1 MERLLENLKRKIQL
15 MVGRSVLLAVNNS
28 TKTQGVQISLL
39 ADEVSSDVER
49 FQEYGFETYPLAGA
63 EALALHVAGNRDE
76 GVVITI
82 HDNRYRPIDL
92 AAGEVKVYTY
102 LDDLPNQKPHQ
113 IHFVVADQSINIYG
127 LKIRIGNGTVEL
139 LSLIDTLIGQL
150 QVATTMTALG
160 PHPLDAATQIVL
172 AGIKTSLGQIKG

>member
-15 MVGRSVLLAVNNS
+15 IIGRAVLLAVNNS

-39 ADEVSSDVER
+39 ADEISSDVER

-63 EALALHVAGNRDE
+63 EALALHVSGNRDE

-82 HDNRYRPIDL
+82 HDNRYRPTDL
-92 AAGEVKVYTY
+92 KSGEVKVYTY
-102 LDDLPNQKPHQ
+102 KDNLPMQLPHQ

-127 LKIRIGNGTVEL
+127 LKVRIGNGTVEL

-150 QVATTMTALG
+150 QIATTMTALG
-160 PHPLDAATQIVL
+160 PQPLDAVTQGIL
-172 AGIKTSLGQIKG
+172 AGIQNSLAQIKG